1 MIIQK
6 QEQMLAAKSQARERE
21 SCTDHGCLLDDGVV
35 GLLQVAVQDVA
46 QHAGG
51 VLIQVASPLGHPV
64 VLAPYGHV
72 DALLLQGQNR
82 ATCLVKVEVLL
93 KMQRRLYRQGALTSS
108 ASVMMQPMTAQT
120 RSVPSMSSLR
130 REDLSWSMGTSQAPM
145 AGVAVLSRFSC
156 LQKRSFDE
164 YLAFHCCSG

>member
-1 MIIQK
+1 
-6 QEQMLAAKSQARERE
+6 
-21 SCTDHGCLLDDGVV
+21 
-35 GLLQVAVQDVA
+35 
-46 QHAGG
+46 
-51 VLIQVASPLGHPV
+51 
-64 VLAPYGHV
+64 
-72 DALLLQGQNR
+72 
-82 ATCLVKVEVLL
+82 
-93 KMQRRLYRQGALTSS
+93 
-108 ASVMMQPMTAQT
+108 MMQPMTAQT